1 MVSEVEDVP
10 PPRPQQRGQ
19 LGVVTPAVD
28 PQLGP
33 CNKLIY
39 INIYK
44 MYRTI
49 MDPNIANRRYLLVW
63 Y

>member
-33 CNKLIY
+33 CTKLIFSKHRAAMLK
-39 INIYK
+39 I
-44 MYRTI
+44 
-49 MDPNIANRRYLLVW
+49 
-63 Y
+63 